1 VVGVTVTRELE
12 MDDGES
18 IWVVEADVGVFE
30 AVAGCLV
37 GGEVRITRE
46 AGASR
51 RFGAIGLA
59 KSEKT
64 RGDVQLPQ
72 PSKIRCRMYAI
83 LVHRVCTAD
92 AAWKV
97 DSRNTYLER
106 PHKAGG
112 FHRLGR

>member
-1 VVGVTVTRELE
+1 MVVGVSVTLELE
-12 MDDGES
+12 MEDGETS
-18 IWVVEADVGVFE
+18 GVVEADVGVFE

-51 RFGAIGLA
+51 RFGAMGLA
-59 KSEKT
+59 KSGKT

-83 LVHRVCTAD
+83 LVQKVCTAD
-92 AAWKV
+92 AAQKV
-97 DSRNTYLER
+97 D
-106 PHKAGG
+106 
-112 FHRLGR
+112 